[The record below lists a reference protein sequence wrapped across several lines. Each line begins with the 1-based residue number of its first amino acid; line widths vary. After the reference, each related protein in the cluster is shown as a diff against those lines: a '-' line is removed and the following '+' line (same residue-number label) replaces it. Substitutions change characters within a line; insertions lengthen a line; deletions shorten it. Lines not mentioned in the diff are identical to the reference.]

1 MLALRVV
8 FGIARTVAER
18 VSDLKNSPLS
28 EQPMKRQML
37 RIWAE
42 YSLATI
48 NKLIAGKLKD
58 GNSLHGCSP
67 EEKEFVKRLKLIRA
81 DIHSQLASV
90 GCDLED

>member
-42 YSLATI
+42 YSLGTI

-58 GNSLHGCSP
+58 GTSLHECSP

-90 GCDLED
+90 GCDLDD